1 MSLVAASARSVA
13 TIAAILFL
21 LGREV
26 SAQAPKDQFVGA
38 LRQFLEAAA
47 GQYGDEGAQLRG
59 ALTSMTRAL
68 ADWDAAIKSDET
80 AAAAQTPTAELH
92 GALGVIYLDR
102 RRLPEAVRELSTAAS
117 LDPKRAEIRMF
128 QGFALGLVGRTAEA
142 TQAFAEAA
150 GLAPDDATAS
160 YRLAQILAR
169 SGQTDR
175 AETARR
181 QFRESRQKAL
191 AATSRSSASPFVRV
205 DLLRQV
211 ANVAPIFPAARY
223 ADGFNALTRGNY
235 LDAVALLTKASAADP
250 LTVSLSTGGPT
261 MESGAMLRQGRLSD
275 AIARLTSAPESTAES
290 HRVLGMAYGAD
301 EQYGKAVDELRSAV
315 RLDPQDERARLALA
329 DALAADGNLSD
340 AEQALKD
347 AIRALP
353 TSGQAHYNL
362 GRLYAFQQRW
372 TEAASELRSAS
383 ALNPLIGLDF
393 LYAALASAC
402 LAQPDYSCAT
412 EAGTSR
418 IEANPN
424 NGDGHRALGDVYVQI
439 GGHDEAL
446 TEFLAAL
453 LVNPRDADSLAGI
466 AQIHLRS
473 GRYQDAADSAQ
484 RALDV
489 NPDHASAAFALG
501 SALTRIGRADEGARA
516 LERFA
521 QIRAKALERE
531 QRDWDL
537 KMAKQEAAVSL
548 TKGESEAAITAL
560 RKAVSYEP
568 DAAASYV
575 TLGRVLKNVGRYA
588 EAIESFEKASQL
600 QTTPEVYRLL
610 ADTYKD
616 MGQVEASQKALAEY
630 QRLKEER
637 LRKNG
642 WVRPIP

>member
-1 MSLVAASARSVA
+1 MLVV
-13 TIAAILFL
+13 

-26 SAQAPKDQFVGA
+26 SAQAPKDRFVGA

-47 GQYGDEGAQLRG
+47 GQYGDEGAQLRL
-59 ALTSMTRAL
+59 ALTSMERAL
-68 ADWDAAIKSDET
+68 ADWDAAIKSDEA

-102 RRLPEAVRELSTAAS
+102 RRLPDAVRELSAAAG
-117 LDPKRAEIRMF
+117 LDPKRSEIRTF
-128 QGFALGLVGRTAEA
+128 QAFALGLVGRTAEA

-150 GLAPDDATAS
+150 ALAPDDAATW
-160 YRLAQILAR
+160 YRLAQVLAR
-169 SGQTDR
+169 SGQADR

-191 AATSRSSASPFVRV
+191 AANWRSSAPPFVRV

-211 ANVAPIFPAARY
+211 PNVAPIFPAARY
-223 ADGFNALTRGNY
+223 TDGFNALMRGNY
-235 LDAVALLTKASAADP
+235 ADAVAMLAKASAADP
-250 LTVSLSTGGPT
+250 LTASVSTGGPT
-261 MESGAMLRQGRLSD
+261 IESGAMLRQGRLSD
-275 AIARLTSAPESTAES
+275 AMARLTNAAESSAES
-290 HRVLGMAYGAD
+290 HRVLGLAYGAD
-301 EQYGKAVDELRSAV
+301 EQLEKAVDELRSAV
-315 RLDPQDERARLALA
+315 RIDPQDERARLALA
-329 DALAADGNLSD
+329 DALTAAGNLSD
-340 AEQALKD
+340 AEQALKE
-347 AIRALP
+347 AIRVLP
-353 TSGQAHYNL
+353 ASGQAHYNL
-362 GRLYAFQQRW
+362 GRLYEFQQRW

-383 ALNPLIGLDF
+383 ELNPLIGLDF
-393 LYAALASAC
+393 LYATLAAAC
-402 LAQPDYSCAT
+402 LGQPDYSCAT
-412 EAGTSR
+412 EAGTRR

-424 NGDGHRALGDVYVQI
+424 NGDAHRALADIYLQI
-439 GGHDEAL
+439 GDHDEAL

-453 LVNPRDADSLAGI
+453 LANSRDADSFAGI

-473 GRYQDAADSAQ
+473 GRYQDAADVAQ

-489 NPDHASAAFALG
+489 NPDHSSAAFALG

-516 LERFA
+516 LERFS

-531 QRDWDL
+531 QREWDL
-537 KMAKQEAAVSL
+537 KMAKQEASVSL

-568 DAAASYV
+568 NAADSHL

-600 QTTPEVYRLL
+600 QATPEVYRLL
-610 ADTYKD
+610 SDTYKE
-616 MGQVEASQKALAEY
+616 MGQVEASRKALAEY

-637 LRKNG
+637 LRKTG